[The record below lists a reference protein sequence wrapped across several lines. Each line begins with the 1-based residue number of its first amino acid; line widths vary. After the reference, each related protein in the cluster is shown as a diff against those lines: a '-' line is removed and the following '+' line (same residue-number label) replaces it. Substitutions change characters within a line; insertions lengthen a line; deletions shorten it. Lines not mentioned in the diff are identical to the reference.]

1 MKYCPR
7 VQPRRYSWE
16 KAQVYHSCDMLC
28 STSVWMCPVVM
39 FTVRWGAGVSLNP
52 VEKLRPHLR
61 NVVHPLL
68 SSTLWFL
75 LTHAFHALWLKKIAQ
90 PSKTFFE
97 GGTLLIYL
105 WVHLAWCPA
114 HRSDSLS
121 VYWLASFQFT
131 RLYGLEI
138 HSSALLLLSCP

>member
-1 MKYCPR
+1 MGKGSGLLWYVMLHLCLDVFSGH
-7 VQPRRYSWE
+7 VQ
-16 KAQVYHSCDMLC
+16 
-28 STSVWMCPVVM
+28 CPVRSLAPFFLPVSL
-39 FTVRWGAGVSLNP
+39 AGVSPNP
-52 VEKLRPHLR
+52 LEKLRPHLR
-61 NVVHPLL
+61 NAVHPLL
-68 SSTLWFL
+68 PSTPWFL

-105 WVHLAWCPA
+105 WIHLAWCPA

-138 HSSALLLLSCP
+138 HSPALLWLSRP